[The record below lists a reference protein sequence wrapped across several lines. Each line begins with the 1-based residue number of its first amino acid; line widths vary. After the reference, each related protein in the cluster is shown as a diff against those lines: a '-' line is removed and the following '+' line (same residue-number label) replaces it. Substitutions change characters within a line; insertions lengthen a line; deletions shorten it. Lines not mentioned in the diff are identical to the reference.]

1 MQEEIYKDVDFPTVY
16 AVMRDNCL
24 MAFDESFLMLGD
36 YRFADYR
43 TSPDHWKKHNVTIPK
58 GSKVVKVHK
67 TVIIAVE
74 EI

>member
-1 MQEEIYKDVDFPTVY
+1 MQEIYKEVDFPTLY

-24 MAFDESFLMLGD
+24 MAFDESFLMPED

-43 TSPDHWKKHNVTIPK
+43 TSPGHWKKYNGSIPI

-67 TVIIAVE
+67 TITIAVS